1 MVALERFARIERGS
15 VADVAAFGIQD
26 EHDVW
31 VLGANVIAHSLQLR
45 LGANGGKVCNLWFE
59 CARSVGSGINNVDAE
74 LLNAQRIVA
83 KMRRHFVDVGID
95 TNTQRRIAGC
105 PGAVEFLV
113 EIHAE

>member
-1 MVALERFARIERGS
+1 LVALERFARIERSG

-26 EHDVW
+26 EHDVR
-31 VLGANVIAHSLQLR
+31 VLVTNVIAHCLQLR

-59 CARSVGSGINNVDAE
+59 CAHRVGGGINNVDAE
-74 LLNAQRIVA
+74 LLNAQWIVA
-83 KMRRHFVDVGID
+83 KMRRHFVEVGIE